1 MLGMYLGSVA
11 FSYLLIFMSIEAV
24 QKRLDREGYVDVYRK
39 EASFLEKLLD
49 FTKVSVVVAIPV
61 INLLFGL
68 VNIFVDTYE
77 KDLKEGLDEGYV
89 RKKNAEELREEL
101 EKKDKKRKQKQEL
114 KDAKFQAKLQKIQ
127 NKESKKIKEAKTNQ
141 EYIPFE
147 DIENNKVKFKKS
159 YSQMSDDEKL
169 EFLENEKAFL
179 LSQKENNEAKS
190 YNDRGT
196 YKK

>member
-89 RKKNAEELREEL
+89 RKKNAEE
-101 EKKDKKRKQKQEL
+101 
-114 KDAKFQAKLQKIQ
+114 
-127 NKESKKIKEAKTNQ
+127 
-141 EYIPFE
+141 
-147 DIENNKVKFKKS
+147 
-159 YSQMSDDEKL
+159 
-169 EFLENEKAFL
+169 
-179 LSQKENNEAKS
+179 
-190 YNDRGT
+190 
-196 YKK
+196 